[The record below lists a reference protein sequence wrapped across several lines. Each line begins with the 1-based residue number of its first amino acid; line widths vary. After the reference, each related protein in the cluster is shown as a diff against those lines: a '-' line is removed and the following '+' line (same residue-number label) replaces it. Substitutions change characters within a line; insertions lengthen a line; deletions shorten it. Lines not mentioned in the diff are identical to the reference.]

1 MRIMRSQ
8 QQWQV
13 IIEEQQASGLSINDY
28 CQLHQLSTTSF
39 YACRKKLSLSSSQF
53 IRAKITQ
60 QVELVQGTS
69 VITLTIGQAH
79 VALPRT
85 TSASYLSL
93 IHISEPTRPY

>member
-8 QQWQV
+8 PQWQV

-28 CQLHQLSTTSF
+28 CQQHQLSTTSF
-39 YACRKKLSLSSSQF
+39 YACRKKLRLSSSKF

-60 QVELVQGTS
+60 QVELVQDTS

-79 VALPRT
+79 VALPST
-85 TSASYLSL
+85 TSASYLSQL
-93 IHISEPTRPY
+93 LSELTQ